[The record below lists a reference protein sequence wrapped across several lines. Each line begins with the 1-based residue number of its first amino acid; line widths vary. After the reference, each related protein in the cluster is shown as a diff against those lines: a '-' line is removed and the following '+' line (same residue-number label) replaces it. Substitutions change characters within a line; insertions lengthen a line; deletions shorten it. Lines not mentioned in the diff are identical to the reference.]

1 MTSNIKKMYILL
13 IVVLLKTCKRSRGE
27 KSIIWNTSFT
37 GQTYCRECKS
47 PSTLHFS
54 QMWPFKKEVQQAA
67 PRYADSTQL
76 NSTRRKAEN
85 WRSLRGESS
94 AWWDVLSLESPFLT
108 SRCLYI
114 FVWRH
119 FMFSEAASM
128 KCFVAVLSTWILLL
142 FMERWSIFS
151 WDIVSSD

>member
-27 KSIIWNTSFT
+27 KSIIWNTLYTLQVRRTAGNVKVPRRF
-37 GQTYCRECKS
+37 
-47 PSTLHFS
+47 TLHKCDLS
-54 QMWPFKKEVQQAA
+54 KKKFNRPLLVML
-67 PRYADSTQL
+67 TQL

-85 WRSLRGESS
+85 WQSLRGESS

-114 FVWRH
+114 YLYGGILCSVKLHPW
-119 FMFSEAASM
+119 S
-128 KCFVAVLSTWILLL
+128 VLWPYFPLEYFYFRGVFYGEVIHL
-142 FMERWSIFS
+142 
-151 WDIVSSD
+151 

>member
-1 MTSNIKKMYILL
+1 MTSNIKKMYILF
-13 IVVLLKTCKRSRGE
+13 IVVREIEGKKASFEIRALQVRRTAGNVKVPRCFTFHKCDLSKKKFNRPLLVM
-27 KSIIWNTSFT
+27 
-37 GQTYCRECKS
+37 
-47 PSTLHFS
+47 L
-54 QMWPFKKEVQQAA
+54 
-67 PRYADSTQL
+67 TQL

-85 WRSLRGESS
+85 WQSLRGESS

-119 FMFSEAASM
+119 FMFSEAASK

-151 WDIVSSD
+151 WDIVWSD

>member
-76 NSTRRKAEN
+76 DVKLKTDKVWEGRVQPDETC
-85 WRSLRGESS
+85 W
-94 AWWDVLSLESPFLT
+94 VLSLHFWHPDVYIY
-108 SRCLYI
+108 LYGGI
-114 FVWRH
+114 LCSVKLHPW
-119 FMFSEAASM
+119 S
-128 KCFVAVLSTWILLL
+128 VLWPYFPLEYFYFRRVFYGEVIHL
-142 FMERWSIFS
+142 
-151 WDIVSSD
+151 